1 MGETARNL
9 GRHARHIR
17 SRGGRSSRIGLVLI
31 IVGALLL
38 AAAIVG
44 AIAVNL

>member
-9 GRHARHIR
+9 AHQARRIR
-17 SRGGRSSRIGLVLI
+17 SRGGRGSRIGLVLI

-38 AAAIVG
+38 VAAIVG
-44 AIAVNL
+44 ALVVNL